1 MINRNQYR
9 SLLESVNGAVSGNEI
24 SEEKALT
31 WGDPRIGGARN
42 AMELARYLN
51 SQSGASTGTKSTEGS
66 GPMGKKKK
74 KPSASS
80 AMAEASGWGS
90 AAVGGARNA
99 YELARYLN
107 SQSGTNTGSTSTGGA
122 RPSGKKMRKPAS
134 SSTVAE
140 GWGGSEVYGANNA
153 YELAQRLSDKS
164 GASTSSPSTTGSR
177 PSGKKMKK
185 PAASTTMAE
194 SEEIDA
200 IDEILIEGIETY
212 GEEGM
217 AQILAHF
224 AETGEVSQELADLIG

>member
-42 AMELARYLN
+42 ATELARYLN
-51 SQSGASTGTKSTEGS
+51 SQSGASTETT
-66 GPMGKKKK
+66 PT
-74 KPSASS
+74 
-80 AMAEASGWGS
+80 
-90 AAVGGARNA
+90 V
-99 YELARYLN
+99 
-107 SQSGTNTGSTSTGGA
+107 GA
-122 RPSGKKMRKPAS
+122 RPSGKKKMKKPAS

>member
-9 SLLESVNGAVSGNEI
+9 SLIESVNDTVSGNEI

-42 AMELARYLN
+42 ATELARYLN
-51 SQSGASTGTKSTEGS
+51 TQTGTSVGTA
-66 GPMGKKKK
+66 P
-74 KPSASS
+74 
-80 AMAEASGWGS
+80 ASGS
-90 AAVGGARNA
+90 
-99 YELARYLN
+99 
-107 SQSGTNTGSTSTGGA
+107 
-122 RPSGKKMRKPAS
+122 RPSGKKMKKPAA

-140 GWGGSEVYGANNA
+140 GWGGPEVYGANNA

-194 SEEIDA
+194 SDEIDA

-224 AETGEVSQELADLIG
+224 AETGEFSQELADLLND

>member
-24 SEEKALT
+24 SEEKALS

-42 AMELARYLN
+42 ATELARYLN
-51 SQSGASTGTKSTEGS
+51 SQSGASTGTT
-66 GPMGKKKK
+66 PT
-74 KPSASS
+74 
-80 AMAEASGWGS
+80 
-90 AAVGGARNA
+90 V
-99 YELARYLN
+99 
-107 SQSGTNTGSTSTGGA
+107 GA
-122 RPSGKKMRKPAS
+122 RPSGKKMKKPSA

-164 GASTSSPSTTGSR
+164 GATPSSGSTTPASR
-177 PSGKKMKK
+177 PSSKKMKK